1 MNARLATA
9 WALSRDAARI
19 FSQRGARL
27 MSGSVA
33 FYALVSVVPILVIA
47 LELAALVVD
56 EQQARSTTAVELESW
71 VGRSGAATLLS
82 LVGAVRGSSH
92 STLTSVLGALVLV
105 YASTRLFTQLTTALD
120 LLWETPPEP
129 DPKDFAERVRRQAK
143 RRGLAF
149 AMVILV
155 GVSLTATVLLHAGLA
170 AGRRAAGLD
179 VPVSRLV
186 EAPASLVL
194 TSLLFAAMFRLL
206 PRGRVRLPDALVGGA
221 VTSILFTAGALLVTA
236 FVARRD
242 TTVYGAAAS
251 LVVLLLWMHYSAQ
264 AFFFGAAFTVAHA
277 RRRDLLSR
285 AEE

>member
-1 MNARLATA
+1 MSELLATA
-9 WALSRDAARI
+9 RALSRDAAHT

-56 EQQARSTTAVELESW
+56 EQQASSTVSAELEAW
-71 VGRSGAATLLS
+71 VGPTGAATVLS
-82 LVGAVRGSSH
+82 LVRAVRGRPH
-92 STLTSVLGALVLV
+92 SGMTSVLGALVLV
-105 YASTRLFTQLTTALD
+105 YASTRLFSQLTIALD
-120 LLWETPPEP
+120 ILWETPPEP
-129 DPKDFAERVRRQAK
+129 DPRDWAERLRRQVK

-149 AMVILV
+149 AMVLLV
-155 GVSLTATVLLHAGLA
+155 GVSLTVTVLLHAALA
-170 AGRRAAGLD
+170 AGRRASGFE

-186 EAPASLVL
+186 EAPASLLL

-206 PRGRVRLPDALVGGA
+206 PRGRVNLRDALVGGA
-221 VTSILFTAGALLVTA
+221 VTSVLFTAGALVVTA

-264 AFFFGAAFTVAHA
+264 AFFFGAAFTRAHA
-277 RRRDLLSR
+277 RRGELLARDQK
-285 AEE
+285 